1 MTNLNIKF
9 ACLSNIIKLLLPFNY
24 PTNVDTPIF
33 GEKRCDTYNA
43 ILYVCNCFCQITC
56 LYWLTGLKMH
66 LLQAFSVL
74 VNLVEVGLR
83 IHNEYCPAIFFI

>member
-9 ACLSNIIKLLLPFNY
+9 ACLSNIIKLLLPLIIQQMWIRLFWR
-24 PTNVDTPIF
+24 
-33 GEKRCDTYNA
+33 KRCDTYNA

-74 VNLVEVGLR
+74 VNPREVGLR
-83 IHNEYCPAIFFI
+83 IHEYCPAIFFI